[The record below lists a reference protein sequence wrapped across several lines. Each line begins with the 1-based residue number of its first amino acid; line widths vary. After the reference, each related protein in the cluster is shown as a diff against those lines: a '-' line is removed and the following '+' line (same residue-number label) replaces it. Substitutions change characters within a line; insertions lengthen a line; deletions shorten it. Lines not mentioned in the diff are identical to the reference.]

1 MLIALSQ
8 RRLACHLTLIVQ
20 VIAWSLFLHASGCSD
35 ASKSSASSKSSSE
48 TTVPAGQTPRQIRE
62 YISWMQPLLRKHG
75 FPLITMK
82 PIVDDEGVKII
93 VRGQVVSDTEQ
104 GLKDSKIVLYS
115 VLNVSDPPS
124 EIVIRVKYHL
134 SD

>member
-1 MLIALSQ
+1 
-8 RRLACHLTLIVQ
+8 
-20 VIAWSLFLHASGCSD
+20 
-35 ASKSSASSKSSSE
+35 
-48 TTVPAGQTPRQIRE
+48 
-62 YISWMQPLLRKHG
+62 
-75 FPLITMK
+75 MK

-93 VRGQVVSDTEQ
+93 VRGQVVSGTEQ